1 MKILIYGLNFAP
13 EMTGIGRFTG
23 DMAAWLAARGHSVRA
38 VSAPPYYPAWK
49 VSPGYSK
56 WWWRREVVNGVRVVR
71 SPLYVP
77 SRATGLRRVLHLASF
92 ALSSAAPAKWSGMFW
107 RPDVVF
113 VVEPTAFV
121 APAGLAAAWFG
132 GALSWL
138 HIQDFEFDAAFD
150 LHFLP
155 KAIAGPVQA
164 GERWVLRRFD
174 TVSTIS
180 PRMADRL
187 AGKGVAA
194 ERIVEFPNWVDTQR
208 IRPDADGASFRAEIG
223 IAPDA
228 IVALY
233 SGNIG
238 EKQGIDQIAS
248 AVQAVVAAR
257 RDGDPPVRF
266 VIAGAGAGRDVIEN
280 AMRTHGLNDQLL
292 KLMPLQPE
300 AKLPALLAM
309 ADIHLL
315 PQKAEAADLVMPSK
329 LGGMLS
335 SGRPVVAS
343 ADPGTQIAQMV
354 ASCGTVVA
362 PADGP
367 AMGAAVLA
375 LARDRDLR
383 LRLGIAARAAAESEW
398 ERHAVLERFEAALE
412 LRVAAHKGVPK
423 DTAHKGAP
431 KDTAHKGAPRDKE
444 AS

>member
-1 MKILIYGLNFAP
+1 MG
-13 EMTGIGRFTG
+13 
-23 DMAAWLAARGHSVRA
+23 
-38 VSAPPYYPAWK
+38 
-49 VSPGYSK
+49 
-56 WWWRREVVNGVRVVR
+56 GVRVTR

-77 SRATGLRRVLHLASF
+77 AKAIGLRRVLHLMSF
-92 ALSSAAPAKWSGMFW
+92 ALTSAAPAKLLGLFW

-132 GALSWL
+132 RAVSWL

-150 LHFLP
+150 MHFLP
-155 KAIAGPVQA
+155 KSLAAPA
-164 GERWVLRRFD
+164 RASERWLLRRFN

-187 AGKGVAA
+187 AAKGIPVDKV
-194 ERIVEFPNWVDTQR
+194 VEFPNWVDTKR
-208 IRPDADGASFRAEIG
+208 ITPDADGASFRAEIG
-223 IAPDA
+223 IEPEA

-257 RDGDPPVRF
+257 QDGDPPVRF
-266 VIAGAGAGRDVIEN
+266 MIAGAGAGRDVIEN

-343 ADPGTQIAQMV
+343 ADPGTQIARMV
-354 ASCGTVVA
+354 TGCGTVVA

-375 LARDRDLR
+375 LARDPESRR
-383 LRLGIAARAAAESEW
+383 RLGAAARAAAESEW
-398 ERHAVLERFEAALE
+398 ERDAVLQRFEEALE
-412 LRVAAHKGVPK
+412 RRVAAHRRG
-423 DTAHKGAP
+423 GA
-431 KDTAHKGAPRDKE
+431 
-444 AS
+444 S

>member
-1 MKILIYGLNFAP
+1 MGKRLNSKHKIDRRLGVNLW
-13 EMTGIGRFTG
+13 GR
-23 DMAAWLAARGHSVRA
+23 
-38 VSAPPYYPAWK
+38 PK
-49 VSPGYSK
+49 
-56 WWWRREVVNGVRVVR
+56 
-71 SPLYVP
+71 SPLNNRDYAPGQHGQRRRKP
-77 SRATGLRRVLHLASF
+77 SDFGVQ
-92 ALSSAAPAKWSGMFW
+92 LSAKQK
-107 RPDVVF
+107 
-113 VVEPTAFV
+113 
-121 APAGLAAAWFG
+121 L
-132 GALSWL
+132 
-138 HIQDFEFDAAFD
+138 
-150 LHFLP
+150 
-155 KAIAGPVQA
+155 
-164 GERWVLRRFD
+164 
-174 TVSTIS
+174 
-180 PRMADRL
+180 
-187 AGKGVAA
+187 KG
-194 ERIVEFPNWVDTQR
+194 
-208 IRPDADGASFRAEIG
+208 
-223 IAPDA
+223 
-228 IVALY
+228 Y
-233 SGNIG
+233 YGNIG

>member
-13 EMTGIGRFTG
+13 ELTGIGRFTG
-23 DMAAWLAARGHSVRA
+23 DMAGWLADRGHSVRA

-49 VSPGYSK
+49 VSDGYAK
-56 WWWRREVVNGVRVVR
+56 WWWRGENVGGVRVTR
-71 SPLYVP
+71 CPLYVP
-77 SRATGLRRVLHLASF
+77 SKATGLRRVLHLMSF
-92 ALSSAAPAKWSGMFW
+92 ALASAAPAKLFGLFW

-121 APAGLAAAWFG
+121 APAGLAAAWYG
-132 GALSWL
+132 RAVSWL

-150 LHFLP
+150 MHFLP
-155 KAIAGPVQA
+155 KALASPAQA
-164 GERWVLRRFD
+164 SERWLLRRFN

-187 AGKGVAA
+187 AAKGIPADRV
-194 ERIVEFPNWVDTQR
+194 VEFPNWVDTKR
-208 IRPDADGASFRAEIG
+208 INPDADGASFRAEVG
-223 IAPDA
+223 IEPDA

-248 AVQAVVAAR
+248 AVQAVAAAR
-257 RDGDPPVRF
+257 QEGDPPVRF

-280 AMRTHGLNDQLL
+280 AMRTHGLTEQHL

-300 AKLPALLAM
+300 EKLPALLAM

-343 ADPGTQIAQMV
+343 ADSGTQIARMV
-354 ASCGTVVA
+354 AGCGTVVA

-367 AMGAAVLA
+367 AMGAAVLE
-375 LARDRDLR
+375 LARDREQR
-383 LRLGIAARAAAESEW
+383 LRLGAAARAAAETEW
-398 ERHAVLERFEAALE
+398 ERDAVLQRFEEALIQ
-412 LRVAAHKGVPK
+412 RVAAYKG
-423 DTAHKGAP
+423 G
-431 KDTAHKGAPRDKE
+431 G
-444 AS
+444 SS

>member
-13 EMTGIGRFTG
+13 ELTGIGRFTG
-23 DMAAWLAARGHSVRA
+23 DMAGWLAARGHSVRA

-49 VSPGYSK
+49 VSDGYAK
-56 WWWRREVVNGVRVVR
+56 WWWRTETLDGVRVTR

-77 SRATGLRRVLHLASF
+77 SKATGLRRVLHLMSF
-92 ALSSAAPAKWSGMFW
+92 ALTSAAPAKLSGLFW

-113 VVEPTAFV
+113 VVEPTAFI
-121 APAGLAAAWFG
+121 APAGLAAAWF
-132 GALSWL
+132 ARAVSWL

-150 LHFLP
+150 MHFLP
-155 KAIAGPVQA
+155 KSFAGPA
-164 GERWVLRRFD
+164 GASERWLLRRFN

-187 AGKGVAA
+187 TGKGVPV
-194 ERIVEFPNWVDTQR
+194 ERIVEFPNWVDTKR
-208 IRPDADGASFRAEIG
+208 IHPDADGASFRAENG
-223 IAPDA
+223 IEPDA

-266 VIAGAGAGRDVIEN
+266 VIAGAGAGKDVIEN
-280 AMRTHGLNDQLL
+280 AMWTHGLNDQLL

-329 LGGMLS
+329 LGGMLA

-343 ADPGTQIAQMV
+343 ADPGTQIARMV
-354 ASCGTVVA
+354 AGCGTVVA

-367 AMGAAVLA
+367 AMGAAVVA
-375 LARDRDLR
+375 LMRDRDLR
-383 LRLGIAARAAAESEW
+383 LRLGRAARQAAEAEW
-398 ERHAVLERFEAALE
+398 ERDAVLRRFEAALE
-412 LRVAAHKGVPK
+412 LRVAAHRG
-423 DTAHKGAP
+423 G
-431 KDTAHKGAPRDKE
+431 R